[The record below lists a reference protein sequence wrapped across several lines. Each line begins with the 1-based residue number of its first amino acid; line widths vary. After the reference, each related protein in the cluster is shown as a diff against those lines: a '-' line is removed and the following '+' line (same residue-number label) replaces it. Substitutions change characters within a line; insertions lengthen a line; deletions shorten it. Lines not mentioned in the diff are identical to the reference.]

1 MGHIQAVSFLRDLSL
16 KLNWIIEWK
25 FKPHMGVGKIAYPH
39 TIIWLILGGTR
50 HITIREKTYEIK
62 RGDLVVIPPHT
73 IRNVEADAND
83 PELFRYITICCD
95 LRLGS
100 LEFVDMYRFPIASAI
115 QDQTRFQELVDL
127 SFTLLKETNR
137 ILNQLGIKEIS
148 ELEAQE
154 KAANVSS
161 EETEALLH
169 VQSLFVTW
177 FYQFYRLMR
186 PLLLEQPMTIDPRIQ
201 TACSYMERHMNQ
213 TIKIGDLARNV
224 YISES
229 HLRLLF
235 RKTFGISPMEY
246 LQQARMKRTK
256 ELLVNTQIPIRDIAE
271 MIGYQNQNM
280 FSRSFVKLE
289 GLSAREYRKRYKEK
303 ADKH

>member
-1 MGHIQAVSFLRDLSL
+1 MGHIQAVSFLKELSL
-16 KLNWIIEWK
+16 RLNWIIEWK
-25 FKPHMGVGKIAYPH
+25 FRPDEGIGKIAYPH
-39 TIIWLILGGTR
+39 TIIWLILGGRR
-50 HITIREKTYEIK
+50 HIMIREKTYEIK

-83 PELFRYITICCD
+83 RELFQYITVCCD

-100 LEFVDMYRFPIASAI
+100 LEFVDMHRFPISTAI

-127 SFTLLKETNR
+127 SYSLLKETNH
-137 ILNQLGIKEIS
+137 ILCQLGIKDIS
-148 ELEAQE
+148 ELEAQK
-154 KAANVSS
+154 KAANVST
-161 EETEALLH
+161 EETEALLY

-186 PLLLEQPMTIDPRIQ
+186 PLLLEQPVTIDPRLQ
-201 TACSYMERHMNQ
+201 AACSYIERHMNQ
-213 TIKIGDLARNV
+213 TMKIGDLARYI

-280 FSRSFVKLE
+280 FSRSFLKLE
-289 GLSAREYRKRYKEK
+289 GLSAREYRKRYREE